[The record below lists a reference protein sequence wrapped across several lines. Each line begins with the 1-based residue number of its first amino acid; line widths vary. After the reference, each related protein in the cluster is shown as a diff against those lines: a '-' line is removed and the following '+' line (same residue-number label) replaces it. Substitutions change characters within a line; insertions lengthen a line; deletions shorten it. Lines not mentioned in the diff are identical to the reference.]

1 MAEDG
6 FTKDGAADFR
16 GNPAIKKETGPWKAC
31 PYILG
36 NSFIP
41 F

>member
-6 FTKDGAADFR
+6 STKDGAADFR
-16 GNPAIKKETGPWKAC
+16 GNPAIKKETGTWKAR